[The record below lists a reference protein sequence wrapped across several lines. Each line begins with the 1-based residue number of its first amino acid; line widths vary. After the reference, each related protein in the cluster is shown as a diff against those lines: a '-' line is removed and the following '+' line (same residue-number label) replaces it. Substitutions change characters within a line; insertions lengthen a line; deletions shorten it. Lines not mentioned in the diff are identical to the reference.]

1 LTAHASLMP
10 ALASRNMVR
19 LRSSRSV
26 ARAKISPAV
35 MPRRVR
41 APPERRAARIDWGSI
56 CAFCASREPS
66 AGPRKASAAK
76 FF

>member
-41 APPERRAARIDWGSI
+41 APPERRAARID
-56 CAFCASREPS
+56 
-66 AGPRKASAAK
+66 
-76 FF
+76 